1 MTDGLTDEC
10 RVWSIHTSNK
20 NNKNNN
26 SFPGAK
32 LAHCQVLKEEQ
43 HNWTNDPQYLL
54 DHIPV
59 SVTNRTNDVSHPHP
73 QRQNQ
78 EQE

>member
-1 MTDGLTDEC
+1 MTEGLMNLEFG
-10 RVWSIHTSNK
+10 VSIPATRTTTVSLGEIG
-20 NNKNNN
+20 
-26 SFPGAK
+26 SLSSA
-32 LAHCQVLKEEQ
+32 KEEQ

-59 SVTNRTNDVSHPHP
+59 SVTNRTNDVSNPHP